1 MSDTALDAGLFVR
14 GEGDAAHLDLVVE
27 SMHCAGCMQKIERG
41 LGALPGITNAR
52 CNLSTK
58 RVAVSWDAGETSS
71 EAVIAKLDSIGFSA
85 VPFDP
90 KLVGAI
96 DETEASRL
104 LRAMGIAGFAAAN
117 VMLLSVSVWSGLVSD
132 MELETRGLFHWLSA
146 LIALPAVAY
155 AGRPFFESAWAALK
169 VRTTNMDVPI
179 SLAVLLACTMS
190 LVQTIQNAEHVY
202 FDASITLLFFLLIG
216 RYLDV
221 QTRAKACSVA
231 QNLLALRAVAATLV
245 EADGTTR
252 AVPVDSLEPGMIV
265 SIAAG
270 QRLPADGII
279 SQGTSDIDT
288 SLVTGE
294 SLPTAATVGTSVYA
308 GTLNLSGPLLVE
320 VTAKD
325 DASLLSEIVRLM
337 EAAEQGR
344 AGYVRLAD
352 RIARKYA
359 PTVHALAAATLLL
372 WIFLGAGWQVGLM
385 NAIAVLIITCPC
397 ALGLAVPVVQVV
409 ASGRLLKQGVLVKAP
424 DALER
429 LAQIDTIVFDKTG
442 TLTLGEPE
450 LTNAETIS
458 PDALALA
465 TALARQSNHP
475 LARAVINASHGDEL
489 SEVANVTETPGFG
502 LEAECGAKTVRL
514 GSRKWTD
521 ATGPDA
527 AGPELWLRIDSEA
540 PIQFT
545 FADTLREDAKIVVKH
560 LSRTYNLVLLSGD
573 QTNVTKSIASE
584 LGIENWAAEQ
594 TPADKIAKINAMTG
608 AGNKIL
614 MVGDGL
620 NDAPALKA
628 AHVSMSPASAADIS
642 QTAADFV
649 FQGAHLGA
657 VADTIQTATRSR
669 SLVFQNF
676 GLALGYNL
684 IAVPLAVMG
693 FVTPL
698 IAAVDMSSSS
708 LIVTLNALRL
718 GIERF
723 QDKWQRL
730 SVRKREKTTNLEAG
744 RAPWTH

>member
-1 MSDTALDAGLFVR
+1 MTDTTLDPNLFVR
-14 GEGDAAHLDLVVE
+14 GDNETAHIDLVVE
-27 SMHCAGCMQKIERG
+27 GMHCAGCMQKIERG
-41 LGALPGITNAR
+41 LGELPGVTNAR

-58 RVAVSWDAGETSS
+58 RVAVSWQRGQTTGEGIVAELGS
-71 EAVIAKLDSIGFSA
+71 LGFSA

-132 MELETRGLFHWLSA
+132 MELETRAFFHWLSA

-155 AGRPFFESAWAALK
+155 AGRPFFGSAWAALK
-169 VRTTNMDVPI
+169 MRTTNMDVPI

-190 LVQTIQNAEHVY
+190 LVQTLQNAEHVY

-245 EADGTTR
+245 EPDGKTR
-252 AVPVDSLEPGMIV
+252 AVPVDTLEPGMIV
-265 SIAAG
+265 SVAAG

-279 SQGTSDIDT
+279 TEGQSDIDT

-294 SLPTAATVGTSVYA
+294 SLPRAADTGTPVYA
-308 GTLNLSGPLLVE
+308 GTLNLSAPLLVK

-325 DASLLSEIVRLM
+325 EASLLAEIVRLM
-337 EAAEQGR
+337 ESAEQGR

-352 RIARKYA
+352 RIASKYA

-372 WIFLGAGWQVGLM
+372 WIALGAGWQVGLM

-409 ASGRLLKQGVLVKAP
+409 ASGRLLKLGVLVKAP

-442 TLTLGEPE
+442 TLTLGEPK
-450 LTNAETIS
+450 LTNTKDIA
-458 PDALALA
+458 PNDLALA
-465 TALARQSNHP
+465 AALASRSNHP
-475 LARAVINASHGDEL
+475 LARAVSAAAEGMDL
-489 SEVANVTETPGFG
+489 PAVADITETPGFG
-502 LEAECGAKTVRL
+502 VEGEFDGQALRL
-514 GSRKWTD
+514 GSRVWTD
-521 ATGPDA
+521 AQGPA
-527 AGPELWLRIDSEA
+527 ASGPELWLRRGTNA
-540 PIQFT
+540 PVQFT
-545 FADTLREDAKIVVKH
+545 FADLLRDDAEAVVAE
-560 LSRTYNLVLLSGD
+560 LSRRYEVVLLSGD
-573 QTNVTKSIASE
+573 QTPVAKSIAKQ
-584 LGIENWAAEQ
+584 LGITNWAAEQ
-594 TPADKIAKINAMTG
+594 TPADKIAKIDAMAE
-608 AGNKIL
+608 AGKTVL

-649 FQGAHLGA
+649 FQGAELRA
-657 VADTIQTATRSR
+657 VADTLTTAMRSR
-669 SLVFQNF
+669 RLVFQNF
-676 GLALGYNL
+676 GLAIGYNFV
-684 IAVPLAVMG
+684 AVPLAVMG

-698 IAAVDMSSSS
+698 VAAVAMSSSS

-718 GIERF
+718 G
-723 QDKWQRL
+723 L
-730 SVRKREKTTNLEAG
+730 KTGTKS
-744 RAPWTH
+744 WTR

>member
-1 MSDTALDAGLFVR
+1 MSDTALNAGLFVR
-14 GEGDAAHLDLVVE
+14 GDGDAAHLDLVVE

-41 LGALPGITNAR
+41 LSALPGITNAR

-71 EAVIAKLDSIGFSA
+71 DAVIAKLDSIGFSA

-90 KLVGAI
+90 KLVSAI

-265 SIAAG
+265 SIGAG

-294 SLPTAATVGTSVYA
+294 SIPTAATIGASVYA

-320 VTAKD
+320 VTARD

-372 WIFLGAGWQVGLM
+372 WIVLGAGWQVGLM

-450 LTNAETIS
+450 LTNAETIT
-458 PDALALA
+458 PGALALA

-475 LARAVINASHGDEL
+475 LARAVVTASKKVSRGDER

-527 AGPELWLRIDSEA
+527 AGPELWLRVGSEA

-545 FADTLREDAKIVVKH
+545 FADTLREDAKTVVKH

-573 QTNVTKSIASE
+573 QTNVTKSIASD

-594 TPADKIAKINAMTG
+594 TPADKIAKINAMAD
-608 AGNKIL
+608 AGNKVL

-649 FQGAHLGA
+649 FQGTHLGA
-657 VADTIQTATRSR
+657 IADTIQTATRSR

-698 IAAVDMSSSS
+698 IAAVAMSSSS

-718 GIERF
+718 
-723 QDKWQRL
+723 DLK
-730 SVRKREKTTNLEAG
+730 AG

>member
-1 MSDTALDAGLFVR
+1 MTDTTLDPNLFVR
-14 GEGDAAHLDLVVE
+14 GDDETAHIDLVVE
-27 SMHCAGCMQKIERG
+27 GMHCAGCMQKIERG
-41 LGALPGITNAR
+41 LGQLPGVTNAR

-58 RVAVSWDAGETSS
+58 RVAVSWQRGQTTGDGVVAELGS
-71 EAVIAKLDSIGFSA
+71 LGFSA

-132 MELETRGLFHWLSA
+132 MELETRALFHWLSA
-146 LIALPAVAY
+146 LIALPAVAF
-155 AGRPFFESAWAALK
+155 AGQPFFSSAWAALK
-169 VRTTNMDVPI
+169 TGSTNMDVPI

-190 LVQTIQNAEHVY
+190 LVQTLQNAEHVY

-245 EADGTTR
+245 EPDGKTR
-252 AVPVDSLEPGMIV
+252 AVPVDTLEPGMIV
-265 SIAAG
+265 SVAAG
-270 QRLPADGII
+270 QRLPADGVITEG
-279 SQGTSDIDT
+279 QSDIDT

-294 SLPTAATVGTSVYA
+294 SLPRTADAGTPVYA
-308 GTLNLSGPLLVE
+308 GTLNLSAPILVK

-337 EAAEQGR
+337 ESAEQGR

-352 RIARKYA
+352 RIASKYA
-359 PTVHALAAATLLL
+359 PTVHALAAATLIL
-372 WIFLGAGWQVGLM
+372 WIALGAGWQVGLM

-409 ASGRLLKQGVLVKAP
+409 ASGRLLKLGVLVKAP

-429 LAQIDTIVFDKTG
+429 LAQIDTIIFDKTG
-442 TLTLGEPE
+442 TLTLGEPK
-450 LTNAETIS
+450 LTNTKDIAS
-458 PDALALA
+458 NDLALA
-465 TALARQSNHP
+465 AALASRSNHP
-475 LARAVINASHGDEL
+475 LARAVAAAAEGVDL
-489 SEVANVTETPGFG
+489 PTVAGITETPGFG
-502 LEAECGAKTVRL
+502 VEGEQGGQTLRL
-514 GSRKWTD
+514 GSRAWTD
-521 ATGPDA
+521 AEGPTPS
-527 AGPELWLRIDSEA
+527 GPELWLRRGTEP

-545 FADTLREDAKIVVKH
+545 FADLLREDAKAVVADLNK
-560 LSRTYNLVLLSGD
+560 TYEVVLLSGD
-573 QTNVTKSIASE
+573 QTPVAKTVADD
-584 LGIENWAAEQ
+584 LGITHWAAEQ
-594 TPADKIAKINAMTG
+594 TPADKIAKIDTMTK
-608 AGNKIL
+608 AGKTVL

-628 AHVSMSPASAADIS
+628 AHVSISPASAADIS

-649 FQGAHLGA
+649 FQGTQLAA
-657 VADTIQTATRSR
+657 VADTLNTAKRSR
-669 SLVFQNF
+669 RLVFQNF
-676 GLALGYNL
+676 GLAIGYNFV
-684 IAVPLAVMG
+684 AVPLAVMG

-698 IAAVDMSSSS
+698 VAAVAMSSSS
-708 LIVTLNALRL
+708 LIVTVNALRL
-718 GIERF
+718 G
-723 QDKWQRL
+723 L
-730 SVRKREKTTNLEAG
+730 KTGTK
-744 RAPWTH
+744 PWTR

>member
-1 MSDTALDAGLFVR
+1 MTDTALDANLFVH
-14 GEGDAAHLDLVVE
+14 GDGNTAQIDLVVE
-27 SMHCAGCMQKIERG
+27 GMHCAGCMQKIENG
-41 LGALPGITNAR
+41 LGGLQGVTKAR

-58 RVAVSWDAGETSS
+58 RVAVSWDKGQTTGD
-71 EAVIAKLDSIGFSA
+71 AVIAKLDAIGFTA

-90 KLVGAI
+90 KLVGTI
-96 DETEASRL
+96 DETEARQL

-132 MELETRGLFHWLSA
+132 MELETRALFHWLSA

-155 AGRPFFESAWAALK
+155 AGRPFFSSAWRALK

-179 SLAVLLACTMS
+179 SLAVLLACSMS
-190 LVQTIQNAEHVY
+190 LVQTLQNAEHVY

-245 EADGTTR
+245 DTDGTTR
-252 AVPVDSLEPGMIV
+252 AVPVDTLEPGMIV
-265 SIAAG
+265 SVATG
-270 QRLPADGII
+270 QRLPADGIVTN
-279 SQGTSDIDT
+279 GTSDIDT

-294 SLPTAATVGTSVYA
+294 SLPATATIGTIVYA
-308 GTLNLSGPLLVE
+308 GTLNLSGPLLVK

-325 DASLLSEIVRLM
+325 DASLLAEIVRLM
-337 EAAEQGR
+337 ESAEQGR

-359 PTVHALAAATLLL
+359 PTVHALAAATLIL
-372 WIFLGAGWQVGLM
+372 WMVLGEGWQVGLM

-409 ASGRLLKQGVLVKAP
+409 ASGRLLKLGVLVKAP

-442 TLTLGEPE
+442 TLTLGEPK
-450 LTNAETIS
+450 LTNAHDIA
-458 PDALALA
+458 PGDLVLAAALGS
-465 TALARQSNHP
+465 RSNHP
-475 LARAVINASHGDEL
+475 LARAVSNARAHAG
-489 SEVANVTETPGFG
+489 VALANITETPGYG
-502 LEAECGAKTVRL
+502 VEAEYRGETLRL
-514 GSRKWTD
+514 GNRTWTD
-521 ATGPDA
+521 AEGPVA
-527 AGPELWLRIDSEA
+527 AGPELWLRHGTNA
-540 PIQFT
+540 PVQFT
-545 FADTLREDAKIVVKH
+545 FADLLRDDAKAVVSH
-560 LSRTYNLVLLSGD
+560 LSRNHEVVLLSGD
-573 QTNVTKSIASE
+573 QKSVAKSVAND

-594 TPADKIAKINAMTG
+594 TPADKIAKIDAMTK
-608 AGNKIL
+608 AGKTVL

-649 FQGAHLGA
+649 FQGAHLA
-657 VADTIQTATRSR
+657 PVADTLQTAARSR
-669 SLVFQNF
+669 ALVFQNF
-676 GLALGYNL
+676 GLAIGYNV

-698 IAAVDMSSSS
+698 VAAVAMSSSS

-718 GIERF
+718 GI
-723 QDKWQRL
+723 K
-730 SVRKREKTTNLEAG
+730 SGNT
-744 RAPWTH
+744 PWTR

>member
-1 MSDTALDAGLFVR
+1 MSDAALDAALFVQDK
-14 GEGDAAHLDLVVE
+14 GDNTRLDLVVE
-27 SMHCAGCMQKIERG
+27 GMHCAGCMQKIERG
-41 LGALPGITNAR
+41 LGALPGNTNAR

-58 RVAVSWDAGETSS
+58 RVAVSWDPGKSS
-71 EAVIAKLDSIGFSA
+71 SDAVLSKLESIGFSA

-90 KLVGAI
+90 KLVGTI

-155 AGRPFFESAWAALK
+155 AGRPFFVSAWAALK
-169 VRTTNMDVPI
+169 VRSTNMDVPI

-245 EADGTTR
+245 EPDGTTR
-252 AVPVDSLEPGMIV
+252 AVPIDSLEPGMIV

-294 SLPTAATVGTSVYA
+294 SLPTAAAPGAAVYA
-308 GTLNLSGPLLVE
+308 GTLNLSGPLLVK
-320 VTAKD
+320 VTARD

-372 WIFLGAGWQVGLM
+372 WILLGAGWQVGLM

-409 ASGRLLKQGVLVKAP
+409 ASGRLLKLGVLVKAP

-450 LTNAETIS
+450 LTNAETITS
-458 PDALALA
+458 GALALA
-465 TALARQSNHP
+465 TALAHQSNHP
-475 LARAVINASHGDEL
+475 LARAVVKASNGTG
-489 SEVANVTETPGFG
+489 VPKAITVTETPGFG
-502 LEAECGAKTVRL
+502 LEAEHEGKTVRL
-514 GSRKWTD
+514 GSRKWTEASGPA
-521 ATGPDA
+521 AT
-527 AGPELWLRIDSEA
+527 GPELWLRIGAEI

-545 FADTLREDAKIVVKH
+545 FADTLRDDAKTVVKH
-560 LSRTYNLVLLSGD
+560 LSQTYNLVLLSGD
-573 QTNVTKSIASE
+573 QTAVTRSIAKD
-584 LGIENWAAEQ
+584 LGIDNWAAEQ
-594 TPADKIAKINAMTG
+594 TPADKIAKINAMTD
-608 AGNKIL
+608 AGTKAL

-649 FQGAHLGA
+649 FQGAQLGA

-698 IAAVDMSSSS
+698 IAAVAMSSSS

-718 GIERF
+718 GL
-723 QDKWQRL
+723 Q
-730 SVRKREKTTNLEAG
+730 AG
-744 RAPWTH
+744 RPPWTR

>member
-1 MSDTALDAGLFVR
+1 MTDTTLDPNLFVR
-14 GEGDAAHLDLVVE
+14 GDDETAHIDLVVE
-27 SMHCAGCMQKIERG
+27 GMHCAGCMQKIERG
-41 LGALPGITNAR
+41 LGALPGVTNAR

-58 RVAVSWDAGETSS
+58 RVAVTWQRGQTTGDGVVAELGS
-71 EAVIAKLDSIGFSA
+71 LGFSA

-132 MELETRGLFHWLSA
+132 MELETRALFHWLSA

-155 AGRPFFESAWAALK
+155 AGRPFFGSAWTALK
-169 VRTTNMDVPI
+169 MRTTNMDVPI

-190 LVQTIQNAEHVY
+190 LVQTLQNAEHVY

-245 EADGTTR
+245 EPDGKTR
-252 AVPVDSLEPGMIV
+252 AVPVDTLEPGMIV
-265 SIAAG
+265 SVAAG

-279 SQGTSDIDT
+279 TEGQSDIDT

-294 SLPTAATVGTSVYA
+294 SLPRNADTGTPVYA
-308 GTLNLSGPLLVE
+308 GTLNLSAPLLVK

-325 DASLLSEIVRLM
+325 EASLLAEIVRLM
-337 EAAEQGR
+337 ESAEQGR

-352 RIARKYA
+352 RIASKYA

-372 WIFLGAGWQVGLM
+372 WIALGAGWQVGLM

-409 ASGRLLKQGVLVKAP
+409 ASGRLLKLGVLVKAP

-442 TLTLGEPE
+442 TLTLGEPT
-450 LTNAETIS
+450 LTNANDIA
-458 PDALALA
+458 PNDLALA
-465 TALARQSNHP
+465 AALASRSNHP
-475 LARAVINASHGDEL
+475 LARAVSAAADGMDLPTVTDI
-489 SEVANVTETPGFG
+489 TETPGFG
-502 LEAECGAKTVRL
+502 VEGEIAGQALRL
-514 GSRKWTD
+514 GSRVWTG
-521 ATGPDA
+521 AQAPA
-527 AGPELWLRIDSEA
+527 ASGPELWLRSGSEE

-545 FADTLREDAKIVVKH
+545 FADLLRDDAKAVVAELRK
-560 LSRTYNLVLLSGD
+560 SYDVVLLSGD
-573 QTNVTKSIASE
+573 QTPVAKSIAKE
-584 LGIENWAAEQ
+584 LGIANWAAEQ
-594 TPADKIAKINAMTG
+594 TPADKIAKIDAMTG
-608 AGNKIL
+608 AGKTVL

-628 AHVSMSPASAADIS
+628 AHVSISPSSAADIS

-649 FQGAHLGA
+649 FQGTGLQA
-657 VADTIQTATRSR
+657 VADTLDTAMRSR
-669 SLVFQNF
+669 RLVFQNF
-676 GLALGYNL
+676 GLAIGYNFV
-684 IAVPLAVMG
+684 AVPLAVMG

-698 IAAVDMSSSS
+698 VAAVAMSSSS

-718 GIERF
+718 G
-723 QDKWQRL
+723 L
-730 SVRKREKTTNLEAG
+730 KTGTKS
-744 RAPWTH
+744 WTR

>member
-1 MSDTALDAGLFVR
+1 
-14 GEGDAAHLDLVVE
+14 
-27 SMHCAGCMQKIERG
+27 MQKIERG
-41 LGALPGITNAR
+41 LGQLPGVTNAR

-58 RVAVSWDAGETSS
+58 RVAVSWQRGQATGDEVVAELGS
-71 EAVIAKLDSIGFSA
+71 LGFSA

-132 MELETRGLFHWLSA
+132 MELETRALFHWLSA

-155 AGRPFFESAWAALK
+155 AGRPFFGSAWAALK
-169 VRTTNMDVPI
+169 MRTTNMDVPI

-190 LVQTIQNAEHVY
+190 LVQTLQNAEHVY

-245 EADGTTR
+245 EPDGKTR
-252 AVPVDSLEPGMIV
+252 AVPVDTLEPGMIV
-265 SIAAG
+265 SVAAG

-279 SQGTSDIDT
+279 TEGQSDIDT

-294 SLPTAATVGTSVYA
+294 SLPKTADTGTPVYA
-308 GTLNLSGPLLVE
+308 GTLNLSAPLLVK

-325 DASLLSEIVRLM
+325 EASLLAEIVRLM
-337 EAAEQGR
+337 ESAEQGR

-352 RIARKYA
+352 RIASKYA

-372 WIFLGAGWQVGLM
+372 WIALGAGWQVGLM

-409 ASGRLLKQGVLVKAP
+409 ASGRLLKLGVLVKAP

-442 TLTLGEPE
+442 TLTLGEPK
-450 LTNAETIS
+450 LTNANEVA
-458 PDALALA
+458 PNDLALA
-465 TALARQSNHP
+465 AALASRSNHP
-475 LARAVINASHGDEL
+475 LARAVAAAAEGMDL
-489 SEVANVTETPGFG
+489 PTVADITETPGFG
-502 LEAECGAKTVRL
+502 VEGEFDGKTLRL
-514 GSRKWTD
+514 GSRVWTD
-521 ATGPDA
+521 AQSAPA
-527 AGPELWLRIDSEA
+527 ASGPELWLRGGSDA

-545 FADTLREDAKIVVKH
+545 FADLLRDDAEAVVAELRKIYDV
-560 LSRTYNLVLLSGD
+560 VLLSGD
-573 QTNVTKSIASE
+573 QAPVAKSIAKE
-584 LGIENWAAEQ
+584 LGIPNWVAEQ
-594 TPADKIAKINAMTG
+594 TPADKIAKIDAMTG
-608 AGNKIL
+608 AGKTVL

-628 AHVSMSPASAADIS
+628 AHVSISPSSAADIS

-649 FQGAHLGA
+649 FQGTGLQA
-657 VADTIQTATRSR
+657 VADTLDTAMRSR
-669 SLVFQNF
+669 RLVFQNF
-676 GLALGYNL
+676 GLAIGYNFV
-684 IAVPLAVMG
+684 AVPLAVMG

-698 IAAVDMSSSS
+698 VAAVGPQDGNEIVDALIFLIPIALGLGLLGLGAFLWSLKSGQYDDMEG
-708 LIVTLNALRL
+708 AA
-718 GIERF
+718 ERILF
-723 QDKWQRL
+723 DDETPPSK
-730 SVRKREKTTNLEAG
+730 
-744 RAPWTH
+744 

>member
-14 GEGDAAHLDLVVE
+14 GEEKAAHLDLVVE
-27 SMHCAGCMQKIERG
+27 GMHCAGCMQKIERG
-41 LGALPGITNAR
+41 LGTIPGITNAR

-58 RVAVSWDAGETSS
+58 RVSVSWEVGETNSDT
-71 EAVIAKLDSIGFSA
+71 VIAKLNSIGFSA

-90 KLVGAI
+90 KLVGTI

-132 MELETRGLFHWLSA
+132 MELETRSLFHWLSA

-155 AGRPFFESAWAALK
+155 AGHPFFGSAWAALK

-179 SLAVLLACTMS
+179 SLAVLLACSMS
-190 LVQTIQNAEHVY
+190 LVQTLQNAEHVY

-231 QNLLALRAVAATLV
+231 QNLLALRALAATLV
-245 EADGTTR
+245 EADGTTC
-252 AVPVDSLEPGMIV
+252 AVPVDSLELGMTIAV
-265 SIAAG
+265 AAG
-270 QRLPADGII
+270 QRLPADGVIT
-279 SQGTSDIDT
+279 QGVSDIDT

-294 SLPTAATVGTSVYA
+294 SLPTPATIDASVYA

-359 PTVHALAAATLLL
+359 PTVHTLAAATLLL
-372 WIFLGAGWQVGLM
+372 WIVMGAGWQIGLM

-409 ASGRLLKQGVLVKAP
+409 ASGRLLKLGVLVKAP

-450 LTNAETIS
+450 LTNAKAIT
-458 PDALALA
+458 PATLTLAASLA
-465 TALARQSNHP
+465 CQSNHP
-475 LARAVINASHGDEL
+475 LARATVKACEGDQL
-489 SEVANVTETPGFG
+489 CEVTNLTETPGFG
-502 LEAECGAKTVRL
+502 LEAEYAGKSIRL
-514 GSRKWTD
+514 GSRKWTG

-527 AGPELWLRIDSEA
+527 SGPELWLRAGTDA
-540 PIQFT
+540 PVQFT
-545 FADTLREDAKIVVKH
+545 FADTLREDAKIIVNN
-560 LSRTYNLVLLSGD
+560 LSQTHKIVLLSGD
-573 QTNVTKSIASE
+573 QSPVTRSIAKD

-594 TPADKIAKINAMTG
+594 TPADKIAKINAMTE
-608 AGNKIL
+608 AGSKIL

-649 FQGAHLGA
+649 FQGMHLA
-657 VADTIQTATRSR
+657 PVADTIQTATRSR
-669 SLVFQNF
+669 RLVFQNF

-698 IAAVDMSSSS
+698 IAAVAMSSSS

-718 GIERF
+718 GL
-723 QDKWQRL
+723 K
-730 SVRKREKTTNLEAG
+730 SGTN
-744 RAPWTH
+744 PWTR

>member
-1 MSDTALDAGLFVR
+1 MTEMSDTALDAGLFVR
-14 GEGDAAHLDLVVE
+14 GEGNAAHLDLVVE
-27 SMHCAGCMQKIERG
+27 GMHCAGCMQKIERG
-41 LGALPGITNAR
+41 LGTIPGITNAR

-58 RVAVSWDAGETSS
+58 RVSVSWDVGETNSDT
-71 EAVIAKLDSIGFSA
+71 VIAKLNSIGFSA

-90 KLVGAI
+90 KLVGTI

-132 MELETRGLFHWLSA
+132 MELETRSLFHWLSA

-155 AGRPFFESAWAALK
+155 AGRPFFGSAWAALK

-179 SLAVLLACTMS
+179 SLAVLLACSMS

-231 QNLLALRAVAATLV
+231 QNLLALRALAATLV

-252 AVPVDSLEPGMIV
+252 AVPVDSLELGMTISV
-265 SIAAG
+265 AAG
-270 QRLPADGII
+270 QRLPADGVIR
-279 SQGTSDIDT
+279 QGVSDIDT

-294 SLPTAATVGTSVYA
+294 SLPTPATIGTSVYA

-372 WIFLGAGWQVGLM
+372 WIVLGAGWQVGLM

-409 ASGRLLKQGVLVKAP
+409 ASGRLLKLGVLVKAP

-450 LTNAETIS
+450 LTNAKAITPATLS
-458 PDALALA
+458 LVASLAC
-465 TALARQSNHP
+465 QSNHP
-475 LARAVINASHGDEL
+475 LARATAKACEGDQL
-489 SEVANVTETPGFG
+489 CEVTNLTETPGFG
-502 LEAECGAKTVRL
+502 LEAEYAGKSIRL

-527 AGPELWLRIDSEA
+527 SGPELWLRAGTDA
-540 PIQFT
+540 PVQFT
-545 FADTLREDAKIVVKH
+545 FADTLREDAKIIVNN
-560 LSRTYNLVLLSGD
+560 LSQTHKIVLLSGD
-573 QTNVTKSIASE
+573 QSPVTRTVAKD

-594 TPADKIAKINAMTG
+594 TPADKIAKINAMTE
-608 AGNKIL
+608 AGSKIL

-649 FQGAHLGA
+649 FQGMHLA
-657 VADTIQTATRSR
+657 PVADTIQTATRAR
-669 SLVFQNF
+669 RLVFQNF

-698 IAAVDMSSSS
+698 IAAVAMSSSS

-718 GIERF
+718 GLRS
-723 QDKWQRL
+723 R
-730 SVRKREKTTNLEAG
+730 TN
-744 RAPWTH
+744 PWTR

>member
-1 MSDTALDAGLFVR
+1 MADTTLDANLFVR
-14 GEGDAAHLDLVVE
+14 GDDETAQIDLVVE
-27 SMHCAGCMQKIERG
+27 GMHCAGCMQKIEKG
-41 LGALPGITNAR
+41 LGALQGVTNAR

-58 RVAVSWDAGETSS
+58 RVAVSWERGQTTGDDL
-71 EAVIAKLDSIGFSA
+71 IAELGALGFSA

-96 DETEASRL
+96 DETEASQL

-132 MELETRGLFHWLSA
+132 MELETRALFHWLSA

-155 AGRPFFESAWAALK
+155 AGRPFFGSAWAALK
-169 VRTTNMDVPI
+169 ARTTNMDVPI
-179 SLAVLLACTMS
+179 SLAVLLACSMS
-190 LVQTIQNAEHVY
+190 LVQTLQNAEHVY

-245 EADGTTR
+245 DEDGNTR
-252 AVPVDSLEPGMIV
+252 AVPVDTLEPGVIV
-265 SIAAG
+265 SVAAG

-279 SQGTSDIDT
+279 IEGLSDIDT

-294 SLPTAATVGTSVYA
+294 SLPTTAEIDTPVYA
-308 GTLNLSGPLLVE
+308 GTLNLSAPLLVR

-337 EAAEQGR
+337 ESAEQGR

-352 RIARKYA
+352 RIASKYA
-359 PTVHALAAATLLL
+359 PTVHALAAATLIL
-372 WIFLGAGWQVGLM
+372 WIALGAGWQVGLM

-409 ASGRLLKQGVLVKAP
+409 ASGRLLKLGVLVKAP

-442 TLTLGEPE
+442 TLTLGEPK
-450 LTNAETIS
+450 LTNADTIRA
-458 PDALALA
+458 DNLALA
-465 TALARQSNHP
+465 AALSSRSNHP
-475 LARAVINASHGDEL
+475 LARAVSHAAEGTSL
-489 SEVANVTETPGFG
+489 PTIANITETPGFG
-502 LEAECGAKTVRL
+502 VEGEHDGETLRL
-514 GSRKWTD
+514 GSRVWTD
-521 ATGPDA
+521 AEGPA
-527 AGPELWLRIDSEA
+527 ASGPELWLRRGTDT

-545 FADTLREDAKIVVKH
+545 FADLLREDARSVVNH
-560 LSRTYNLVLLSGD
+560 LSKTYDVVLLSGD
-573 QTNVTKSIASE
+573 QKPVAKSVADE
-584 LGIENWAAEQ
+584 LGIANWAAEQ
-594 TPADKIAKINAMTG
+594 TPADKIAKIDTMTK
-608 AGNKIL
+608 AGKTVL

-628 AHVSMSPASAADIS
+628 AHVSMSPSSAADIS

-649 FQGAHLGA
+649 FQGTYLSA
-657 VADTIQTATRSR
+657 VADTLSTATRSR

-676 GLALGYNL
+676 GLAIGYNF

-698 IAAVDMSSSS
+698 VAAVAMSSSS

-718 GIERF
+718 GLTS
-723 QDKWQRL
+723 K
-730 SVRKREKTTNLEAG
+730 ST
-744 RAPWTH
+744 PWTR